1 MITNSV
7 PSSSETT
14 QKTITQ
20 SINVK
25 ITKCIIQWQAKP
37 AEHYPEIGTNC
48 HCLLR
53 IYDFEVENRAVVIA
67 SSLWSNHGNRGIGS
81 DPDSLA
87 TAVVSKFPHLKP
99 ILSNSTWIAH
109 SGQFS
114 YEITWAET
122 FHRERFREM
131 SVALDDE
138 YKLVVD
144 ELEIV
149 KKERVIALLN
159 QLPLEPAT
167 VVLKQLEHDNGW
179 GGVVD
184 EEQIKACWE
193 LENGIVLGEV
203 RNTGLVGW

>member
-1 MITNSV
+1 
-7 PSSSETT
+7 
-14 QKTITQ
+14 
-20 SINVK
+20 
-25 ITKCIIQWQAKP
+25 
-37 AEHYPEIGTNC
+37 
-48 HCLLR
+48 
-53 IYDFEVENRAVVIA
+53 
-67 SSLWSNHGNRGIGS
+67 
-81 DPDSLA
+81 
-87 TAVVSKFPHLKP
+87 
-99 ILSNSTWIAH
+99 
-109 SGQFS
+109 
-114 YEITWAET
+114 
-122 FHRERFREM
+122 M

-138 YKLVVD
+138 NKLVVD